1 MPEDLSTASAELY
14 RLPRDEF
21 TAARNAL
28 AKRLRDDGQ
37 REEAEKVRALR
48 KPTAAAWIVNRVGQQ
63 AAGDLKKLRSAGDRM
78 RKARTPTE
86 LRTASAA
93 EREAITQLLGR
104 VEEIA
109 GSQPAATIER
119 VRETLHAAA
128 GDPSI
133 GALVTAGC
141 LDKEQRL
148 VGFGGALTADDRVGK
163 PEPTEAGKGKA
174 REVPP
179 ARGEQRHLRRE
190 RDAAQ
195 REREQ
200 AERSHERALAE
211 AQRAQTELER
221 TEKRLREARE
231 REQELA
237 E

>member
-128 GDPSI
+128 GDPSV

-148 VGFGGALTADDRVGK
+148 VGFGGAALTADDRVGK

-174 REVPP
+174 PP

-231 REQELA
+231 REQELS